1 MENASLRPCALAK
14 RAPRGHMLPTA
25 DRCISQPP
33 CNTPPPPTPL
43 SDALQRLAAATL
55 AEVRAT
61 VGIVALHAERD
72 AAARALLSRV
82 GDDLALIALDVEGA
96 LAVSGGD
103 DA

>member
-1 MENASLRPCALAK
+1 MI
-14 RAPRGHMLPTA
+14 PTA

-33 CNTPPPPTPL
+33 CNSPPPSPL
-43 SDALQRLAAATL
+43 GDALAHLAAATL

-72 AAARALLSRV
+72 AAARALLARV
-82 GDDLALIALDVEGA
+82 GDELAHIALDVEGA
-96 LAVSGGD
+96 LTVSGGD